1 MSTDW
6 QGIRR
11 TAATAIAA
19 GVAAATFTASPAA
32 ARPPDATASSAAG
45 PSCYEVPYANRLQAK
60 KNAAGVIFVRKGDY
74 WRLWDNQRDEWLV
87 RVEYNYAGVDDG
99 WKTAAQHADGG
110 QGTVQHNV
118 SERFR
123 YICFRL
129 YSPRFGYTGAVRY
142 RT

>member
-1 MSTDW
+1 VSTDW

-11 TAATAIAA
+11 TTA
-19 GVAAATFTASPAA
+19 AAATIAAAAFTASPAA
-32 ARPPDATASSAAG
+32 AKPADANATASAAG
-45 PSCYEVPYANRLQAK
+45 PSCYEVPYSDRVQAK
-60 KNAAGVIFVRKGDY
+60 GNAAGVIFVRKGDW
-74 WRLWDNQRDEWLV
+74 WRLWDNQRDEWVV

-110 QGTVQHNV
+110 QGAVQHNV
-118 SERFR
+118 SERFN

-129 YSPRFGYTGAVRY
+129 YSPRFGYTDAVRS